1 MLSINL
7 LLLVLTINLCKH
19 FRFWYD
25 LGMDGK
31 IPNFQLEELAEIRKV
46 TMARIICDNTKD
58 LNEMQPSA
66 FEMSNSYNQAVPCQD
81 LPNLDITKFQGLT

>member
-1 MLSINL
+1 MLPINL

-58 LNEMQPSA
+58 LNEMQPSV
-66 FEMSNSYNQAVPCQD
+66 FEMSNSYNQAVSCQD
-81 LPNLDITKFQGLT
+81 LPNLDITKFQGFT

>member
-7 LLLVLTINLCKH
+7 LLLILTINLCKH

-58 LNEMQPSA
+58 LNEMQPSV
-66 FEMSNSYNQAVPCQD
+66 FEMSNSYNQAVSCQD